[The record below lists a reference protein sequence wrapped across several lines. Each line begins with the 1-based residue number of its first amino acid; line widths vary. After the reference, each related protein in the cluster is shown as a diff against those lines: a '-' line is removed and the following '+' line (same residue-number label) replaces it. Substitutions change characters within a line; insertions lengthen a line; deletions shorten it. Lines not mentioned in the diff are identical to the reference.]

1 VPDDGAL
8 RFANGIIGWLL
19 LSGAGSLCAW
29 KTLRRRGLVG
39 LAALNAIACFIAYNA
54 LLPSRMNIRVDLLL
68 TIPLVLAIVVLAIR
82 HRRPPPTDQDGAD
95 HRGGR

>member
-8 RFANGIIGWLL
+8 RLANGIIGWLL
-19 LSGAGSLCAW
+19 LSGAGSLLAW
-29 KTLRRRGLVG
+29 KAIRRRGLAG
-39 LAALNAIACFIAYNA
+39 FAALNAIGCFIAYNA
-54 LLPSRMNIRVDLLL
+54 MLPSRMNIRVDLPL

-82 HRRPPPTDQDGAD
+82 HRRLPLADRDDAD